1 MKKIYKIIADLRK
14 DFVKMTYGLTNDKNE
29 VDEVVQELM
38 LYFLQMNL
46 ETLKG
51 IYDKDGKKGILKYG
65 AVVIKRSLHSKNSPY
80 YYKYR
85 KYYTQLDSIASDI
98 TYDITEN
105 GELTNPK
112 NLYNI
117 PNEVNEYKYK
127 KLEQIDK
134 ELDKMYWYDRELFKL
149 YYYETNTLDSLAKK
163 TGISRNS
170 LFITIDNVRKLLK
183 EKLNE

>member
-14 DFVKMTYGLTNDKNE
+14 EFVKMTYGITTDKNE

-38 LYFLQMNL
+38 LYFLQMNS

-51 IYDKDGKKGILKYG
+51 IYDKDGEKGIIKYG
-65 AVVIKRSLHSKNSPY
+65 AVVIKRSLQSKNSPY
-80 YYKYR
+80 YYKYK
-85 KYYTQLDSIASDI
+85 KYYTKVDTVASNT

-149 YYYETNTLDSLAKK
+149 YYYEVNTLDSLAKK
-163 TGISRNS
+163 TGLSRNS

>member
-1 MKKIYKIIADLRK
+1 
-14 DFVKMTYGLTNDKNE
+14 MTYGITTDHNE

-38 LYFLQMNL
+38 LYFLQMNP

-85 KYYTQLDSIASDI
+85 KYYTQLDTIASDI

-134 ELDKMYWYDRELFKL
+134 ELDSIYWYDRELFKL

-183 EKLNE
+183 EKLNEQFSCK